1 MGCSPW
7 GRKRV
12 IHDVATKQQQMSVTL
27 KNKSVKQDTWAGV
40 STPIPGILS
49 TIRDSPNIA
58 EASFETGS
66 LLHGVYS

>member
-27 KNKSVKQDTWAGV
+27 KNKSVKQDTWAGL

-49 TIRDSPNIA
+49 TIRDSPNTA

>member
-7 GRKRV
+7 GSKRV

-27 KNKSVKQDTWAGV
+27 KNKSVKQDTWAGL

-49 TIRDSPNIA
+49 TIRDSPNTA